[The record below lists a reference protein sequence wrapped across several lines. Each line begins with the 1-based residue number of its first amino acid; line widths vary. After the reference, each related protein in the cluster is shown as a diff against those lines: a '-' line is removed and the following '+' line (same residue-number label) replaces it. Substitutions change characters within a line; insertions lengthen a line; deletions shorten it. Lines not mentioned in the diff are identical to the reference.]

1 MASAVAGLAGLR
13 AGGARA
19 AAAPRALPL
28 CFSTLGCPDWSWLQV
43 LDCAKENGYAA
54 IELRSLA
61 GTENLPDRPEFAP
74 GRIAVTRRQLAERG
88 LRVACVGS
96 SAQLHEGDDAKRAAQ
111 MREGLRYIH
120 LARRLGARY
129 VRVFGDRYPEG
140 EARAAVV
147 ERVAAGL
154 RQLGGEARG
163 RGVGVLLES
172 HGEFTDSPTLAEI
185 LRRAGAEDHVGLLW
199 DAHHTYVEGR
209 ERPEDTLRQLGRFIR
224 HVHLKDSVPAD
235 GGRRYVLTGEGDI
248 PVRRQVEL
256 LAGSDYRG
264 VISFEWEKR
273 WEPEIEEPEIAIPH
287 FARTLRGY
295 MGG

>member
-1 MASAVAGLAGLR
+1 
-13 AGGARA
+13 
-19 AAAPRALPL
+19 
-28 CFSTLGCPDWSWLQV
+28 V

-74 GRIAVTRRQLAERG
+74 GRIAATRRQLAERG

-96 SAQLHEGDDAKRAAQ
+96 SAQLHERDESKRALQ
-111 MREGLRYIH
+111 MREGLRYID
-120 LARRLGARY
+120 LAQRLGARY

-147 ERVAAGL
+147 ERVTSGL
-154 RQLGGEARG
+154 RQLGGEARR

-185 LRRAGAEDHVGLLW
+185 MRRAGGDRVGLLW
-199 DAHHTYVEGR
+199 DAHHTYVEGH
-209 ERPEDTLRQLGRFIR
+209 EQPEDTLRLLGRFIR
-224 HVHLKDSVPAD
+224 HVHLKDSLSA
-235 GGRRYVLTGEGDI
+235 GGARRYVLTGAGDI

-287 FARTLRGY
+287 FARTIRGY